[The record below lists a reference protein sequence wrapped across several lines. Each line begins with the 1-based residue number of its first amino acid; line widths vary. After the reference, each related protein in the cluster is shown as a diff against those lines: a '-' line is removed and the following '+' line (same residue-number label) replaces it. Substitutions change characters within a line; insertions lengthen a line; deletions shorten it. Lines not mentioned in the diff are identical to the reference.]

1 MTAASPRLTF
11 QAWLQLG
18 LEALAEDGPEAL
30 TVEALCTRAK
40 RTRGSFY
47 HHFPSIE
54 YFIEH
59 MLEAWRKTHTED
71 LIKATAQRANLADR
85 MGHLNEL
92 AIGLDPGIEQGVR
105 RLAARDETARNI
117 CAAVDDTRVAYL
129 ADLYARSARFS
140 AQDALTM
147 AKVEYAAF
155 VGMQVIYPGESPAK
169 RLALHDEFVRL
180 TR

>member
-30 TVEALCTRAK
+30 TVEALCARAK

-71 LIKATAQRANLADR
+71 LIKATAQRENLADR
-85 MGHLNEL
+85 IGHLNEL

-105 RLAARDETARNI
+105 RLA
-117 CAAVDDTRVAYL
+117 VDDIRVAYL
-129 ADLYARSARFS
+129 AELYARSARFS